1 MRFLWVTILAGCYST
16 VPIRPSEVA
25 KMNGMYVSYG
35 PGAVVSAG
43 NIAVGGSTPASIS
56 FTTVE
61 TDRSHIDFVT
71 PDGATE
77 NVPGYADLIVAT
89 PGRTYRFREPVKVD
103 DEGDRLMLRSSSRS
117 GEIAKSDIRAT
128 ELHQLDRVKTVFAVT
143 AAALALTAPLV
154 VLIVAR

>member
-1 MRFLWVTILAGCYST
+1 DGRPPRRPRAARRRYPRAGRLRFFLSLGRRRSRALPPVSVVETVLPIPRHPHGWPRRHRHRRLGRLLGPAGRRPLLRHRVTGRRPMRWLWVTLLAGCYST
-16 VPIRPSEVA
+16 VSIRPSEVP

-71 PDGATE
+71 PDG
-77 NVPGYADLIVAT
+77 
-89 PGRTYRFREPVKVD
+89 
-103 DEGDRLMLRSSSRS
+103 
-117 GEIAKSDIRAT
+117 
-128 ELHQLDRVKTVFAVT
+128 
-143 AAALALTAPLV
+143 
-154 VLIVAR
+154 